1 MTTLTTPRLLLRPL
15 DPADLADIHRTI
27 GSDPAVT
34 WDGRARSLEECR
46 TMLEAK
52 IRGAERRGLGLL
64 AVVDR
69 SSGDFLGWAGLQ
81 HLEDGDEVEVA
92 YYLGRQAWGG
102 GRATEAGREAL
113 RHGFEDLGL
122 DRIVAVVRPGN
133 AASQRVLA
141 KLGLTCEGTA
151 HHYGTEVQ
159 RWAVTRA
166 DWLARRAAAR

>member
-15 DPADLADIHRTI
+15 VAADLADVHRTI

-34 WDGRARSLEECR
+34 WDGRARSLEESR
-46 TMLEAK
+46 AMLEAK
-52 IRGAERRGLGLL
+52 MHEAERYGFGLF

-69 SSGDFLGWAGLQ
+69 ASGAFLGWAGLQ

-113 RHGFEDLGL
+113 RYGFAELGL
-122 DRIVAVVRPGN
+122 DRIVAVVRPEN
-133 AASQRVLA
+133 AASQRVLG
-141 KLGLTCEGTA
+141 KLGLTFERTA
-151 HHYGTEVQ
+151 RHYGTEVQ
-159 RWAVTRA
+159 RWLVTREE
-166 DWLARRAAAR
+166 WVARSGPDR